1 MSFTGMLLK
10 ELEDKIE
17 NLEETIKMNEAN
29 FNLKEARLKAYIANL
44 ELELANK
51 ECYIR
56 GLGKTEN
63 RLRECF
69 NCATGFKQLEK
80 CNLCSNESF
89 IYTK

>member
-1 MSFTGMLLK
+1 MSLTGMVLK
-10 ELEDKIE
+10 ELDDKIE

-56 GLGKTEN
+56 GLGKTEK

-69 NCATGFKQLEK
+69 NCATGFEQLEK

-89 IYTK
+89 LYTK